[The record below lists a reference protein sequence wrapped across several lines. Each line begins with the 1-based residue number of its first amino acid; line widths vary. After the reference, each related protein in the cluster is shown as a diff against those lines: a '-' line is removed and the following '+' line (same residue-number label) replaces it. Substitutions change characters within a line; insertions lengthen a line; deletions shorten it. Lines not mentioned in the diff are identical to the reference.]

1 MICIPFKYGFGAET
15 RETDP
20 PLVTGEFIH
29 MAVCMVP
36 RCVMV
41 VEVVMRITGV
51 VLRGGFGEVVGEIL
65 RLPH

>member
-1 MICIPFKYGFGAET
+1 
-15 RETDP
+15 
-20 PLVTGEFIH
+20 
-29 MAVCMVP
+29 
-36 RCVMV
+36 MV